1 MIVLLTV
8 FIGIPCS
15 AASGFYCEYTPKS
28 EKSTVFYIDLYS
40 SDEVSAAVMELS
52 FDESFVE
59 YREVSAVEKTSTVRS
74 ACDNG
79 NVRIAFADSD
89 AVNGRLCRVAFKA
102 LQTGTCSFTLHISQA
117 ADNELDLMSDLNGST
132 VEVKLGKDDIVASS
146 SSKESKSSS
155 KASGNSD
162 ASSRSSISSASE
174 DEDGNADIPVGGFN
188 DLRRQKVWPYI
199 LIGAFSVILI
209 AGLVFFGVLIG
220 RKKSNKNKPDDKE
233 NPNV

>member
-1 MIVLLTV
+1 MKRITAWMIVLLTV

-89 AVNGRLCRVAFKA
+89 AVNGRLDTANIKA
-102 LQTGTCSFTLHISQA
+102 NRIIPQQQIDSLIDFTKDRIVKTGQGIT
-117 ADNELDLMSDLNGST
+117 
-132 VEVKLGKDDIVASS
+132 
-146 SSKESKSSS
+146 
-155 KASGNSD
+155 SGNTD
-162 ASSRSSISSASE
+162 ISPLTAKPCEYCDYKMICGITGKE
-174 DEDGNADIPVGGFN
+174 DDRVRTLAP
-188 DLRRQKVWPYI
+188 L
-199 LIGAFSVILI
+199 
-209 AGLVFFGVLIG
+209 
-220 RKKSNKNKPDDKE
+220 PDDFLKE
-233 NPNV
+233 EAE